1 MITNTAAYQFV
12 TIQHPQTLAA
22 SVLAQAE
29 QQALK
34 GSVLIAEEG
43 INLFLAGD
51 AEQIGAFY
59 AWLQADARF
68 ARMRIKYSESAYQ
81 RSRGSRSRSNR
92 KSSASGAMMLR
103 RCKVAR
109 LR

>member
-1 MITNTAAYQFV
+1 MITNTAAYEFV
-12 TIQHPQTLAA
+12 TIQDPQTLAV

-51 AEQIGAFY
+51 AEQISAFY
-59 AWLQADARF
+59 ALAAGRCAFCADAD
-68 ARMRIKYSESAYQ
+68 Q
-81 RSRGSRSRSNR
+81 
-92 KSSASGAMMLR
+92 
-103 RCKVAR
+103 V
-109 LR
+109 

>member
-68 ARMRIKYSESAYQ
+68 ARMRIKYSERVSAVRAAQ
-81 RSRGSRSRSNR
+81 GQDQTGNHQ
-92 KSSASGAMMLR
+92 LP
-103 RCKVAR
+103 AR
-109 LR
+109 